1 VKSGNRKKRRI
12 KMEIN
17 PTQDDDRRRPF
28 AFEID
33 PEHMLEECRRV
44 TYRERGE
51 MENGIEIKEIK

>member
-17 PTQDDDRRRPF
+17 PTQDDDRRRP
-28 AFEID
+28 FEID